1 MNNKYSRYADVVQ
14 LNYLRYE
21 ERKAKKIATE
31 YLKHKP
37 DYLKLIPEY
46 SDDTGMLFL
55 DTERNELVYG
65 MRGLDFELIQRNM
78 PSLAAAVPSGAAVG
92 GAVASQFARFTGTD
106 IKRAAATGQMLGGG
120 ASSYLFG
127 NKEVRSA
134 LDLMLGGV
142 FNNEIEL
149 DENTQQIKTN
159 LDKQFANEYTADL
172 NREITKIRNIQQQFP
187 NTELILAGHS
197 RSGAKARDL
206 SKMLDLQSY
215 IFNPAETSVYSNLL
229 LQMVV
234 PNVFN
239 SNQDTYDFGS
249 LAPVFLNNEAPLISN
264 NDAPVSLET
273 IKEAAN
279 RFMNIKEENRVEET
293 DPNINIFKT
302 DTDMVAG
309 GYSNKYN
316 IEKTNNVKSSGIE
329 NIIGEHSIE
338 NFVSKE
344 MFNSVKDNKPI
355 QNIRQ
360 QPAQP
365 LQLPVA
371 AQQFSGGT
379 PSFQKINPY
388 YLCKQNP
395 SLSFCENYIKY

>member
-1 MNNKYSRYADVVQ
+1 MSNTKYSRYADVVQ

-21 ERKAKKIATE
+21 ERKSKKNPTD
-31 YLKHKP
+31 YLKHIP
-37 DYLKLIPEY
+37 SYLQLIPAY

-92 GAVASQFARFTGTD
+92 GAVASQLARFTGTD
-106 IKRAAATGQMLGGG
+106 TKRASTTGQMLGGG

-142 FNNEIEL
+142 FDNEFEL
-149 DENTQQIKTN
+149 DENTKQIKTN
-159 LDKQFANEYTADL
+159 LSKQFENEYTTDL
-172 NREITKIRNIQQQFP
+172 NREITKIRDIQDQFP
-187 NTELILAGHS
+187 NIELVLAGHS

-229 LQMVV
+229 LQMIV

-249 LAPVFLNNEAPLISN
+249 FSPVFLAHETPVVSN
-264 NDAPVSLET
+264 NDAPVSIDS
-273 IKEAAN
+273 IKEAAK
-279 RFMNIKEENRVEET
+279 RFMNIKEETRVEET

-355 QNIRQ
+355 EQRPVRQ
-360 QPAQP
+360 PGGQP
-365 LQLPVA
+365 VVG
-371 AQQFSGGT
+371 QQFTGGT
-379 PSFQKINPY
+379 PRFQPINVY
-388 YLCKQNP
+388 DLCRYNP
-395 SLSFCENYIKY
+395 SEPACESYL

>member
-21 ERKAKKIATE
+21 ERKTKKVATD

-37 DYLKLIPEY
+37 DYLELIPEY
-46 SDDTGMLFL
+46 SDDSSMLFF
-55 DTERNELVYG
+55 DTEQNQLIYG

-78 PSLAAAVPSGAAVG
+78 PSLAAAIPSGAAAG

-106 IKRAAATGQMLGGG
+106 MKRATATGQMLGGG

-142 FNNEIEL
+142 FDNKIEL
-149 DENTQQIKTN
+149 DEKTQQIKTN
-159 LDKQFANEYTADL
+159 LDKQFANEYTTDL
-172 NREITKIRNIQQQFP
+172 NREITKIRDIQEQFP
-187 NTELILAGHS
+187 NTELVLAGHS
-197 RSGAKARDL
+197 RSGAKASDL
-206 SKMLDLQSY
+206 SKMLDLESY

-229 LQMVV
+229 LQMIV
-234 PNVFN
+234 PNMLN
-239 SNQDTYDFGS
+239 SDKDAYDFGS
-249 LAPVFLNNEAPLISN
+249 FAPVFLNNETPIVSN
-264 NDAPVSLET
+264 KDAPVSIT
-273 IKEAAN
+273 SIKEAAN
-279 RFMNIKEENRVEET
+279 RFMNIKEESRVEET
-293 DPNINIFKT
+293 NPNINIFKT

-309 GYSNKYN
+309 GYSSKYN
-316 IEKTNNVKSSGIE
+316 IQKPNYVRASGIE
-329 NIIGEHSIE
+329 NVIGQHSIE
-338 NFVSKE
+338 NFISKE
-344 MFNSVKDNKPI
+344 MFNSVKTDTKI
-355 QNIRQ
+355 EQ
-360 QPAQP
+360 QLSPP
-365 LQLPVA
+365 SLQQPVA